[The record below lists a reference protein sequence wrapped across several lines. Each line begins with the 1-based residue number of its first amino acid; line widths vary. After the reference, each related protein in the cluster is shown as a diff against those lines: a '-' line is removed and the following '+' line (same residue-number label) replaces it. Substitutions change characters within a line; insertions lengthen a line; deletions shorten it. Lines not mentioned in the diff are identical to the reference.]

1 MAAVDAEVGLER
13 ALDEVAL
20 VHRGAP
26 PEVLHGHGRRRREV
40 GFFDEVDE
48 VAFGRFFYFPFRF
61 EGLPVPDSEK
71 KGWATNCDVLPGQD
85 TLCEKK
91 GLGWAD
97 YAPMPARRGAE
108 AQLRVV
114 LIFLQFYLFKKITF
128 DSLKNIYSS
137 LDPRDRTCS
146 SEIIRLGRRHRS
158 WLRGVY
164 PPIA

>member
-97 YAPMPARRGAE
+97 YAPMAAERRLHATT
-108 AQLRVV
+108 RSN
-114 LIFLQFYLFKKITF
+114 FLQFSFF
-128 DSLKNIYSS
+128 
-137 LDPRDRTCS
+137 
-146 SEIIRLGRRHRS
+146 
-158 WLRGVY
+158 
-164 PPIA
+164 